1 LQADFSVEL
10 GREDPALE
18 LPWVS
23 DDHSVRYHDLK
34 QCPEL
39 ALQIP
44 EAVAHPEL
52 SAFLTRI
59 NAPDSPFATA
69 KCDVWQS
76 QEISPEEEIFGA
88 SQKFVSYVDL
98 VFMDEA
104 VRTAL
109 QRHEEF
115 AEKLCLL
122 LGRAPDVPAS
132 IELVIRRCYFHQ
144 RVERHAEVEQGS
156 ARTKE
161 AGLREAGLR
170 EAGLREAGLREAGL
184 REAGLREAGL
194 REAGPTSPKTF
205 SAQDFSPKIPRLEG
219 VLLDNYSPKRFPLDS
234 LTVDGLPT
242 DIHSQASLHQESLLQ
257 KSSPQESF
265 QLANLLLENTT
276 LQSPPPE
283 STPLEHSL
291 SEYNL
296 SEHSPSETNPLSALP
311 QGCPSESFSL
321 QNVPLDD
328 PTESI
333 SGLCFTAYVTGFGD
347 SGRESRRQWVIAL
360 ALLQHA
366 LLQASRQ

>member
-1 LQADFSVEL
+1 MQADFSVEL

-144 RVERHAEVEQGS
+144 RVERHSEVEQGS
-156 ARTKE
+156 ARTK
-161 AGLREAGLR
+161 
-170 EAGLREAGLREAGL
+170 
-184 REAGLREAGL
+184 EAGLREAGL

-205 SAQDFSPKIPRLEG
+205 SAQDFSPKTPRLEG

-291 SEYNL
+291 SEYNP